1 MAHCYR
7 LNAEITFR
15 GAWIA
20 TVANIDWPS
29 VENIGYPATQQQEL
43 IDMLDSLKCIGINTV
58 IFQVR
63 PTADALYWSELE
75 PWSHWLTGVQGY
87 WQDNG
92 SLLAGIDDL

>member
-29 VENIGYPATQQQEL
+29 SESIGYPATQQEEL
-43 IDMLDSLKCIGINTV
+43 IDMLDSLQSTRAFRPG
-58 IFQVR
+58 QVR
-63 PTADALYWSELE
+63 NTTVRHTARTTRDAF
-75 PWSHWLTGVQGY
+75 
-87 WQDNG
+87 
-92 SLLAGIDDL
+92 A